1 MSDVLSYTLSLQDQI
16 SAKMQKIGVSSDH
29 ALDIFSKLQKQ
40 SLSMGK
46 IMGETGRS
54 VGSLQMKLDLLKRER
69 DWIPEKNLTDI
80 KRYNSEINKLE
91 KQINHLQT
99 TTGSRMSKV
108 TNALSAIPGAE
119 LLTNPIVQAGAA
131 LFGAGK
137 MAFSFDEG
145 MAKINTTAQMSQPQ
159 LAAFKKELIAIGVDA
174 KANLSTVPEAYEKI
188 LSQTNDVALSTDILK
203 QSLKGA
209 KAGFTDQSIVAEALA
224 QTLSLVGKE
233 NTNAQEVIDTLF
245 AAKRVGAGEFR
256 DFAQYVPGLIA
267 SGQALGMGFKQTAGL
282 FAFMTGKGQSAE
294 RSAML
299 MTNAFT
305 ALGKSEITGGMEK
318 AGIKVFNT
326 DGSMKQMDQIFS
338 QVQKKME
345 AFGKDDKAKSNFLE
359 KIGLR
364 DAQAKQ
370 AFMVMASDSKKL
382 SEALSDVANSQGEAD
397 AAFKNSI
404 NPMQK
409 IAGLW
414 SQIQV
419 IGLTLGNNMM
429 YILSPAIDGLTWMFK
444 GADSVLQYIVHR
456 GQRFFELLN
465 SGNPVIITLTAAIFG
480 ITAVLAAQALWTGV
494 VTAATSLW
502 TGAQWLLNAALTANP
517 VGLVIA
523 GIIAL
528 IAIIAYVAYK
538 TDGWG
543 KQWDSVVSFMKYSF
557 MAFVEGIKLYWNTWI
572 EGFMIGLDII
582 RLGWYKFKEA
592 IGLGDSAEN
601 QSAIAKINADVEAR
615 QKAITDGAKKVDEY
629 AAKANSA
636 LKWELSWNNNKKFSD
651 VTSSIKDKIGL
662 PGSTGIAPVTL
673 PGSQGTNQGDGGSGG
688 TGSKVTDAISSGGT
702 RNSSVQI
709 TFKNMV
715 ENIVFDGSLSSKRT
729 DLEAEIMS
737 VMNRVLGIAQSTA

>member
-16 SAKMQKIGVSSDH
+16 SAKLQKIGVSSDH

-382 SEALSDVANSQGEAD
+382 SETLTDVANSQGEAD
-397 AAFKNSI
+397 AAFANSM
-404 NPMQK
+404 NNMQK

-414 SQIQV
+414 SQIQM
-419 IGLTLGNNMM
+419 IALTLGGALSTV
-429 YILSPAIDGLTWMFK
+429 LSPALDVLTGVFSGLNSTIEYMT
-444 GADSVLQYIVHR
+444 HR
-456 GQRFFELLN
+456 FQRLWELLN
-465 SGNPVIITLTAAIFG
+465 DGDQTAIVLTSLVAGLAGVMAIQAFWAG
-480 ITAVLAAQALWTGV
+480 AVAVKTALWT
-494 VTAATSLW
+494 S
-502 TGAQWLLNAALTANP
+502 AQWLLNAAVSANP
-517 VGLVIA
+517 IGVIIF

-528 IAIIAYVAYK
+528 FAAIGWIIHK

-636 LKWELSWNNNKKFSD
+636 LKWELSWNNTKKFSD

-673 PGSQGTNQGDGGSGG
+673 PGSQGTTQGDGEPDG

-709 TFKNMV
+709 TFKNMIETFV
-715 ENIVFDGSLSSKRT
+715 SNGDTKTTERE
-729 DLEAEIMS
+729 LEEVVIS
-737 VMNRVLGIAQSTA
+737 VMSRVLGMAQSTA